1 MISEQALWWTLA
13 IGGTVLAGLAA
24 GAEMGAYSV
33 NKVRLSIL
41 SAPPLPGAPE
51 STRHRLA
58 RTLSG
63 ELERP
68 ARLLATILIAY
79 NLFSS
84 AAALGTTELLIAG
97 GYNEGQ
103 IILLNTLLIGPILFV
118 IADTMPKELFRA
130 LADRL
135 MYAIAPGLRLFRI
148 LLTLSGVL
156 PLVQAVAAL
165 AERMIP
171 TRTIDKGAAATD
183 VVTAARQRIS
193 ELLKE
198 GASHGVI
205 SESQVTLLDRAFGL
219 RSTRVADEMVPWA
232 SCITLP
238 ENADRTRIL
247 ATLSAHT
254 CSRFPVIAAKGH
266 AAGTPIGTVDFLE
279 LIADPDAPLASRIRP
294 TVHLAPDM
302 PVREALVTMKT
313 AGVRLAIVSDKGKP
327 VGIVTAKDLVE
338 PLIGELHAW

>member
-1 MISEQALWWTLA
+1 MISEHALWWTLA

-51 STRHRLA
+51 STRYRLA
-58 RTLSG
+58 RILSG

-97 GYNEGQ
+97 GYSEGQ

-135 MYAIAPGLRLFRI
+135 MYAMAPALRLVRI

-156 PLVQAVAAL
+156 PLVQVVASL

-183 VVTAARQRIS
+183 VVT
-193 ELLKE
+193 
-198 GASHGVI
+198 
-205 SESQVTLLDRAFGL
+205 ESQVTLLDRAFGL

-232 SCITLP
+232 ACITLP

-254 CSRFPVIAAKGH
+254 CSRFPVIATKGH

-279 LIADPDAPLASRIRP
+279 FIADPDAPLASRIRP